1 MNKIAGV
8 LMIIAIILA
17 GCSKNKEDGKLKVN
31 VYYSTSG
38 ENKNAIHQKNALTKS
53 VRSVEDD
60 HYTQFGDFITSIT
73 PTKFTAR
80 FLDMTFYSDKALNQG
95 GYRLTLIDGNLPFT
109 DSTRYADFTNGNS
122 VTINPTLF
130 ASDKDNPFFNGGE
143 IKFIYYSF
151 ALDYFNQEVELPVQ
165 YETVTLNQFNH
176 RYGNNDYFSD
186 SVKLGHKLKVDS
198 YPIIDKVI
206 AQEQGALSLFIFGNT
221 NFSKIVYSSLEPIDP
236 ALAPFGNIY
245 GNFVWSK
252 NYETLTAIMPA
263 HDESRTI
270 TCTLSFD
277 ISNLIQ
283 IYAGSDNIPYT
294 SDDVILYTPN
304 FWDRIHVSTTEN

>member
-1 MNKIAGV
+1 MKKTAA
-8 LMIIAIILA
+8 LLTIIAIIFV

-31 VYYSTSG
+31 VNYSTSG
-38 ENKNAIHQKNALTKS
+38 ENKNAIYENNAMTKS
-53 VRSVEDD
+53 VRSVEEDY
-60 HYTQFGDFITSIT
+60 YTRFGDFITSLT
-73 PTKFTAR
+73 PKEFTAR

-95 GYRLTLIDGNLPFT
+95 GYRLTLIDGNLPFA

-122 VTINPTLF
+122 VAINPILF
-130 ASDKDNPFFNGGE
+130 ASDKDNLFFNGGE

-151 ALDYFNQEVELPVQ
+151 ALDYFYQEVELPVQ

-176 RYGNNDYFSD
+176 RYGNNNYFSD
-186 SVKLGHKLKVDS
+186 SVKLGHILKVDS
-198 YPIIDKVI
+198 YPFIDNII
-206 AQEQGALSLFIFGNT
+206 AQDQGVLSTFIFGNT
-221 NFSKIVYSSLEPIDP
+221 DSSKIVYPSFEPIDP
-236 ALAPFGNIY
+236 ALAPFGPIY
-245 GNFVWSK
+245 NNFVWSK
-252 NYETLTAIMPA
+252 NYEALTAIMPA

-277 ISNLIQ
+277 IFNLIQ

-294 SDDVILYTPN
+294 SDDVMIYAPN